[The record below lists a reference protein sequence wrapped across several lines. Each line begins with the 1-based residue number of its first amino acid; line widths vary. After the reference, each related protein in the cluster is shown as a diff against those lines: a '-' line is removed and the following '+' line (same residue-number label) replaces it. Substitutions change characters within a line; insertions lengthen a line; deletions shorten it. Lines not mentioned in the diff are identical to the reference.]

1 MWTMNLHEL
10 LLHLSGL
17 TGYLPAVLIT
27 LAVAVLIGCAVGCVC
42 EPREEQDDLFHHEV
56 V

>member
-1 MWTMNLHEL
+1 MWIMNIHQILA
-10 LLHLSGL
+10 HLSSL

-27 LAVAVLIGCAVGCVC
+27 LAVAVLIASAVGCMC
-42 EPREEQDDLFHHEV
+42 EPGEDNDDLFHHEV